1 MTKHPIE
8 PEELMA
14 YLDGELLLDRAAAAA
29 DHLENCRDC
38 QRLAAD
44 FQGLSRRLMAWQ
56 VSPPEAHAAPSIT
69 ATAAERP
76 KRFRLPWNRRWA
88 PWALGLAAVALAVLV
103 VPIARRPAR
112 LTQAEDSAPG
122 SISENGARLKA
133 VFGTR
138 EPAASPAP
146 QQAETA
152 APLPNG
158 PMIVRT
164 AQLTFVAR
172 DFDHVRAALEDILK
186 RHGGYA
192 GELNVNSPTGGSRTL
207 TATLR
212 VPADHLDAAMAELKK
227 LGRVETESQG
237 GEEVTHQY
245 VDLEARLANARHTEQ
260 RLTELLHDRTGKL
273 SDVLAVEVEIGRVR
287 GEIERMEAEKK
298 TLLNQVSFGTLNLM
312 VSEDYKAQLVPD
324 STFARFR
331 NAAVGGYR
339 TMAGGVV
346 NVALFIVS
354 YGPSL
359 LLLAGL
365 LFAARFGWRR
375 LRRSA

>member
-1 MTKHPIE
+1 
-8 PEELMA
+8 MA
-14 YLDGELLLDRAAAAA
+14 
-29 DHLENCRDC
+29 
-38 QRLAAD
+38 
-44 FQGLSRRLMAWQ
+44 
-56 VSPPEAHAAPSIT
+56 PPPDERGAPSID
-69 ATAAERP
+69 AALDERARAKEP
-76 KRFRLPWNRRWA
+76 AANSSWPERLRPLWNRRWA
-88 PWALGLAAVALAVLV
+88 PWALGLAAVVLAVLV
-103 VPIARRPAR
+103 VPISRRPDHAAFSDR
-112 LTQAEDSAPG
+112 VSSGNGISVDMIRAKEPPSSTAPT
-122 SISENGARLKA
+122 E
-133 VFGTR
+133 
-138 EPAASPAP
+138 AAS
-146 QQAETA
+146 A

-164 AQLTFVAR
+164 AQLTLVVR
-172 DFDHVRAALEDILK
+172 EFDNLRAALTDILK

-192 GELNVNSPTGGSRTL
+192 VVLNVNSPTGSSRNL

-212 VPADHLDAAMAELKK
+212 VPADHLDAAMAEVKK
-227 LGRVETESQG
+227 LGRVEWESQS

-245 VDLEARLANARHTEQ
+245 IDLEARLGNARNTEQ
-260 RLTELLHDRTGKL
+260 RLAEILRDRTGKL
-273 SDVLAVEVEIGRVR
+273 SDVLAVEVEIGRLR

-298 TLLNQVSFGTLNLM
+298 TLLNQVAFGTLYLT
-312 VSEDYKAQLVPD
+312 VSEDYKAQLQIVPD

-354 YGPSL
+354 YGPSFL
-359 LLLAGL
+359 VWAGL

>member
-1 MTKHPIE
+1 MTNHPIE

-14 YLDGELLLDRAAAAA
+14 YVDGELLPDRAAAAA
-29 DHLENCRDC
+29 DHLERCREC

-44 FQGLSRRLMAWQ
+44 LQSVSHKLMAWEVQ
-56 VSPPEAHAAPSIT
+56 PPEGLKAPS
-69 ATAAERP
+69 AAVEPPAPASWP
-76 KRFRLPWNRRWA
+76 KRLHLPWNRRWT
-88 PWALGLAAVALAVLV
+88 PWALGLAAAVLAVVLV
-103 VPIARRPAR
+103 VPIANKPTR
-112 LTQAEDSAPG
+112 LMRAEDSSLG
-122 SISENGARLKA
+122 IA
-133 VFGTR
+133 VDRIRGK

-146 QQAETA
+146 PQAESST
-152 APLPNG
+152 PLPNG

-164 AQLTFVAR
+164 AQLTLVAR
-172 DFDHVRAALEDILK
+172 DFDQVRAALEDILR

-192 GELNVNSPTGGSRTL
+192 GELNVNSPTAGSRTL

-227 LGRVETESQG
+227 LGRVEAESQS

-245 VDLEARLANARHTEQ
+245 IDLEARLSNARNTEQ
-260 RLTELLHDRTGKL
+260 RLTELLRDRTGKL

-287 GEIERMEAEKK
+287 GEIEGMEAEKK
-298 TLLNQVSFGTLNLM
+298 TLLNQVSFGTLTLT
-312 VSEDYKAQLVPD
+312 VSEDYKAELQIVPD

-339 TMAGGVV
+339 TMAAGVV
-346 NVALFIVS
+346 NVALFMVS
-354 YGPSL
+354 YGPSFL
-359 LLLAGL
+359 LWAGL
-365 LFAARFGWRR
+365 LLAARFGWRR